1 MAFSELAGM
10 KIVTAI
16 DTKAAIGNSARTI
29 IANMVV
35 SYEWKYKL
43 QGRII

>member
-1 MAFSELAGM
+1 MAFSVLAGT
-10 KIVTAI
+10 KIDTAI

-35 SYEWKYKL
+35 SYE
-43 QGRII
+43 